1 MAPRTR
7 EQQDAY
13 NEKRRRESA
22 EKRGAPPPA
31 PKGKAPAKKAKAKA
45 KVNGHAPPKAKPKKV
60 RVVKSAAHVRDL
72 GLGKG
77 VLVVPG
83 KPLHKK
89 QGKEFDA
96 AFYGKHGMTPEDA
109 LARGGKPTTLNVP
122 ELAKSIPEHK
132 IEDARTSMIQ
142 PKLASIQQTKLPD
155 FTLAGSY
162 VRKTGAGKG
171 KLRNGTHQCTVAF
184 TTEQMNWLVAKAG
197 FKLVSLA
204 EMIRICV
211 CERMIRG
218 TE

>member
-22 EKRGAPPPA
+22 AKRGAPPPA

-45 KVNGHAPPKAKPKKV
+45 KVKAKP
-60 RVVKSAAHVRDL
+60 
-72 GLGKG
+72 
-77 VLVVPG
+77 
-83 KPLHKK
+83 LHAKE
-89 QGKEFDA
+89 GKEFDA
-96 AFYGKHGMTPEDA
+96 AFYGKHGMSPKDA
-109 LARGGKPTTLNVP
+109 LDRAKPV
-122 ELAKSIPEHK
+122 KSIPEHK
-132 IEDARTSMIQ
+132 IEDARTNMIQ
-142 PKLASIQQTKLPD
+142 PKLATIQQTKLPG
-155 FTLAGSY
+155 FTMAGSY

-211 CERMIRG
+211 VERMVRPDG
-218 TE
+218 SST